1 MKALVAT
8 TCALALGGCMQE
20 LSEFNR
26 EPQLSQVGAG
36 LTSARAPLP
45 VGTPPAQPVTPAF
58 NSIYSR
64 YSEDLFRDSRAMRVG
79 DVITVK
85 ISMND
90 KAKLDNN
97 TNRSRNS
104 STTFGLDFL
113 AGFSK
118 VTNPI
123 SGNVSGDAHSDS
135 SSRGRGQIDR
145 SEEVNFSV
153 AAVVTELLP
162 NGNLVISGSQEI
174 RVNYDIRVVNV
185 AGIVRPRDISG
196 NNTIAYDK
204 IAEAR
209 IAYGGRGRNMEVQQP
224 PWGQQVYDKVAPF

>member
-1 MKALVAT
+1 MKAIVAT
-8 TCALALGGCMQE
+8 ACALALGGCMQE

-26 EPQLSQVGAG
+26 EPHLSQIGAG
-36 LTSARAPLP
+36 LTSTRAPLP
-45 VGTPPAQPVTPAF
+45 VGTPAGRASPPSF
-58 NSIYSR
+58 NSIYSH
-64 YSEDLFRDSRAMRVG
+64 YSEDLFRDTRAMRVG
-79 DVITVK
+79 DVVTVK
-85 ISMND
+85 ISIND

-97 TNRSRNS
+97 TNRSRNAS
-104 STTFGLDFL
+104 ANFGLDFL

-123 SGNVSGDAHSDS
+123 SANVNSDISSDS
-135 SSRGRGQIDR
+135 SARGRGQIDR
-145 SEEVNFSV
+145 SEEVNLSV

-174 RVNYDIRVVNV
+174 RVNYDIRVLNI

-196 NNTIAYDK
+196 GNTISYDK

-209 IAYGGRGRNMEVQQP
+209 IAYGGRGRNMEIQQP
-224 PWGQQVYDKVAPF
+224 GWGQQVYDRAMPF